1 MEITVKFKVKADVD
15 GWAKAQGVSSAV
27 ALTEV
32 LAFVREHMGSTLNG
46 QTFLSVDEPIQAYLD
61 LGVFQV

>member
-1 MEITVKFKVKADVD
+1 MDITVRFKVNADLD
-15 GWAKAQGVSSAV
+15 GWAKARGISTAV

-32 LAFVREHMGSTLNG
+32 LAYLRERTGSALNG
-46 QTFLSVDEPIQAYLD
+46 QTYLSVDEPVQAYLD